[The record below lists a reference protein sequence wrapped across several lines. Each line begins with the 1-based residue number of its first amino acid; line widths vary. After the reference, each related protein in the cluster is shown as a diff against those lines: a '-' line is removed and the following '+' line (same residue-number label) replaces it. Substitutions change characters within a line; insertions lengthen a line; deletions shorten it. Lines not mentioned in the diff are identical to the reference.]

1 MYSMSLFANWYCL
14 PAEVVDGTRREQ
26 STSMYPGGTEHWSL
40 FCPGHLNDLDK
51 VWPICF
57 MNVTSKSYLFFTHF
71 HNAANIPS
79 LVIYSCSFLGRQ
91 KSLELQEISVSYFV
105 VLKVRIW
112 NIEYK
117 KNWLSI
123 ILFIYFT
130 VYLSMES
137 FHNSLSILCRCIVY
151 KH

>member
-1 MYSMSLFANWYCL
+1 MSLFANRYCL
-14 PAEVVDGTRREQ
+14 PDEVVDGTRREQ
-26 STSMYPGGTEHWSL
+26 STSYTSALVAPSIGL
-40 FCPGHLNDLDK
+40 FFCPGHLNDLDE